1 MKALDSIQNEE
12 FKEKILNDYCKSS
25 GEEETEIDVNSF
37 LDFLIDI
44 NMLPNRHRFQYLVI
58 KKYQVLKDKGVRKT
72 DAVYQLADEFDVHEN
87 TIWNIFKH
95 SKIILFEK

>member
-12 FKEKILNDYCKSS
+12 FKEKILKDYYKFL
-25 GEEETEIDVNSF
+25 GQEETEIDIHSF
-37 LDFLIDI
+37 LDFLIDVNI
-44 NMLPNRHRFQYLVI
+44 LPNRHRFQYLVI

-95 SKIILFEK
+95 NKLFLFEK